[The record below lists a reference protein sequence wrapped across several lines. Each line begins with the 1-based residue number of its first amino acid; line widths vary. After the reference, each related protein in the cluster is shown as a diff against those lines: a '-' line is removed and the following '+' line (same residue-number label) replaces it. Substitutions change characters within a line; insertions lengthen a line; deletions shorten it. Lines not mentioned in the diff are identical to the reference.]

1 MTLQEWVIE
10 YMDYVEKMVGQ
21 GHNPLNL
28 GQYTTLSRSNAVCLK
43 SLVGMESLLFMILG
57 RVPCA
62 VLNLTKLQKV
72 LEVVAAKRPGI
83 VKSSKSHGDWAE
95 FMAKQ
100 LRIALA
106 HLRQVALRPK
116 TYEMKM
122 RLLEAMQRAKLLVI
136 LANVDVGEALASV
149 ADSLGEDSQEP
160 EQSPK
165 RTPRKDF

>member
-1 MTLQEWVIE
+1 MTLQEWVNE
-10 YMDYVEKMVGQ
+10 YMDFVDKMVGQ

-72 LEVVAAKRPGI
+72 LELVGAKRPGI
-83 VKSSKSHGDWAE
+83 VKSSKSLGGWAE
-95 FMAKQ
+95 FVAKQ

-116 TYEMKM
+116 AYEMKM
-122 RLLEAMQRAKLLVI
+122 KFLGDMQRAT
-136 LANVDVGEALASV
+136 VG
-149 ADSLGEDSQEP
+149 DP
-160 EQSPK
+160 EQSLCW
-165 RTPRKDF
+165 